1 MGALASTRTAL
12 LRPAPADAVLALVLA
27 GAALV
32 ELALSPPPDR
42 VLAAVGAVL
51 VATLPLAWRERA
63 SLLVVLAAAAG
74 VLLFALAFGESQE
87 LPLMLWLAV
96 GAGLYSLGE
105 FGSNREVVIGASVAL
120 ASYVVLGLIE
130 GDPGTIGFGGLLSV
144 AAVGVGRAVR
154 VMGFESDVLEA
165 RIDRLQEEQEER
177 EREAVTAERARIAR
191 ELHDVIG
198 HSISVMGVQ
207 AGAVRRVLPAE
218 LAEERETLQSV
229 ERTGREAITEMRRLL
244 DLLRAAGEAPSGAL
258 PTLSL
263 TPQLV
268 ADMRH
273 AGLAVEFEADGDLE
287 DVPPGL
293 ALAAYR
299 IVQEA
304 LTNAL
309 KHAPEARVS
318 VRVRRGA
325 GQLDVEVLQAPG
337 AAPHPEREGPGH
349 GLVGMHERV
358 ALYGGR
364 LAAGPGPDGGFEV
377 RATLPLQGGAA

>member
-1 MGALASTRTAL
+1 MGALASTQTAL
-12 LRPAPADAVLALVLA
+12 PRPALADAALAAVLAA
-27 GAALV
+27 AALV
-32 ELALSPPPDR
+32 ELAISDPPGR
-42 VLAAVGAVL
+42 AFAAVLAVL
-51 VATLPLAWRERA
+51 VATLPLAWRETA
-63 SLLVVLAAAAG
+63 PLLVVATATAG
-74 VLLFALAFGESQE
+74 MLLFAIAFGESEE
-87 LPLMLWLAV
+87 LPLMTWLAV

-105 FGSNREVVIGASVAL
+105 FGSNRAVLAGGAL
-120 ASYVVLGLIE
+120 ASASYVILGVIE
-130 GDPGTIGFGGLLSV
+130 DDPGAIGFGGLLSLG
-144 AAVGVGRAVR
+144 AIGVGRAVR

-165 RIDRLQEEQEER
+165 RIDRLQEEQEQR
-177 EREAVTAERARIAR
+177 AREAVTAERARIAR

-207 AGAVRRVLPAE
+207 AGAVRRVLPPE

-244 DLLRAAGEAPSGAL
+244 DLLRATGEAPSGAL

-263 TPQLV
+263 TPQLI

-337 AAPHPEREGPGH
+337 AAPRPEREGPGH

-377 RATLPLQGGAA
+377 RATLPLQAAGT

>member
-1 MGALASTRTAL
+1 MGALASTRPPL
-12 LRPAPADAVLALVLA
+12 PRPAPADVVLGAVLAV
-27 GAALV
+27 AALG
-32 ELALSPPPDR
+32 ELALSDPPER
-42 VLAAVGAVL
+42 EWAVVAVVLL
-51 VATLPLAWRERA
+51 ATLPLAWRQA
-63 SLLVVLAAAAG
+63 YPLVAVATALGG
-74 VLLFALAFGESQE
+74 VLLYASAFGDAEE
-87 LPLMLWLAV
+87 LPLIFWIGV
-96 GAGLYSLGE
+96 GTGLYSLGE
-105 FGSNREVVIGASVAL
+105 FGSNRAVVIGAAL
-120 ASYVVLGLIE
+120 SLAVCTVVGVSE
-130 GDPGTIGFGGLLSV
+130 DDPGAIGFGGVLTL

-177 EREAVTAERARIAR
+177 AREAVTAERARIAR

-207 AGAVRRVLPAE
+207 AGAVRRVLPPE

-309 KHAPEARVS
+309 KHAPDARVS
-318 VRVRRGA
+318 VRVRRGS

-337 AAPHPEREGPGH
+337 AAPRPEREGAGH

-377 RATLPLQGGAA
+377 RATLPLQAGAA